1 MKIGIDISVWQGNI
15 DFKKVAAQGIEFAII
30 REGYGQKV
38 DSRFVEY
45 VKGCREAGINID
57 GVYHFSYALNA
68 EQARKEAEF
77 CISQIETVGLGKDTI
92 IFYDFEYDTVA
103 SAKKKGIT
111 FGKSECIAFTKAFC
125 EYIESK
131 GYKAGIYS
139 NIDYRKN
146 MYSDDIISKY
156 IYWLADYKGS
166 PDYSCKYHQ
175 FTSSGKVEGINGN
188 VDMNYMYGEN
198 NVTNPIEVAD
208 SSSDK
213 LYTVKPGDTLSGI
226 AKKYNTTVDAIA
238 NANGIKNINLIYSGQ
253 VLKIPSKEIVTKS
266 YTVKKGDTLSGIAK
280 KYNTTV
286 NAIAN
291 ANSIKN
297 VNLIYPGQ
305 VLSIP
310 N

>member
-1 MKIGIDISVWQGNI
+1 MKKGIDISVWQGNI
-15 DFKKVAAQGIEFAII
+15 EFAKVAAQVEFAII

-38 DSRFVEY
+38 DSKFAEY
-45 VKGCREAGINID
+45 VKGCMTSGINVA

-77 CISQIETVGLGKDTI
+77 CISQVEAAGLSKETI
-92 IFYDFEYDTVA
+92 IFYDFEYDTIA
-103 SAKKKGIT
+103 NAKKKGIVL
-111 FGKSECIAFTKAFC
+111 GKSECIAFTKAFC
-125 EYIESK
+125 EYVESK

-146 MYSDDIISKY
+146 MYSDELIARY
-156 IYWLADYKGS
+156 VYWLADYTGS

-175 FTSSGKVEGINGN
+175 YTSAGKVSGISGN
-188 VDMNYMYGEN
+188 VDMNYMYGESN
-198 NVTNPIEVAD
+198 ATKPVVEASN
-208 SSSDK
+208 K
-213 LYTVKPGDTLSGI
+213 LYTVKQGDTLSAI
-226 AKKYNTTVDAIA
+226 ATKYNTTVGAIA
-238 NANGIKNINLIYSGQ
+238 GANDIKNVNLIYSGQ
-253 VLKIPSKEIVTKS
+253 VLKIPDKEAVTRS

-305 VLSIP
+305 VLTIP
-310 N
+310 H

>member
-1 MKIGIDISVWQGNI
+1 MKKGIDISVWQGNI
-15 DFKKVAAQGIEFAII
+15 DFAKVSAQGIEFAII

-38 DSRFVEY
+38 DSKFAEY
-45 VKGCREAGINID
+45 VKGCRASGINVN

-68 EQARKEAEF
+68 EQARKEAEL
-77 CISQIETVGLGKDTI
+77 CISQIEAVGLGKDTI
-92 IFYDFEYDTVA
+92 IFYDFEYDTVTN
-103 SAKKKGIT
+103 AKNKGVT
-111 FGKSECIAFTKAFC
+111 LGKSECIAFTKAFC
-125 EYIESK
+125 EYIESR

-139 NIDYRKN
+139 NIDYRRN

-198 NVTNPIEVAD
+198 NVTKPVEAAD

-213 LYTVKPGDTLSGI
+213 LYTVKQGDTLSAI
-226 AKKYNTTVDAIA
+226 AMKYNTTVGAIA
-238 NANGIKNINLIYSGQ
+238 SANDIKNVNLIYSGQ
-253 VLKIPSKEIVTKS
+253 VIKIPSKS

-305 VLSIP
+305 VLTIP
-310 N
+310 H